1 MFTVFIKQYIF
12 GISVF
17 MQFLDYWF
25 TIPPYY
31 SRTWSNIHIWGGF
44 SSLKEFISFEYSE
57 KSPHHSL
64 LTCWQVWDRCI
75 INICRYDL
83 DVNERLSMSI
93 GVSPVTKCRIQV
105 LCIPCLVYMTNFVL
119 NNFTI
124 QIIKLCPESVFSSFQ
139 HFMFYS
145 EAPWAVRTI
154 SFTWYN
160 TGNTILCW
168 WIFSAASLRP
178 MTQRQLGT
186 IQPTKAKPWLINE
199 PWLICTCTQCLGFE
213 AWLHLWP

>member
-1 MFTVFIKQYIF
+1 M
-12 GISVF
+12 
-17 MQFLDYWF
+17 
-25 TIPPYY
+25 IPPDY

-145 EAPWAVRTI
+145 EAPWAVRAT

-160 TGNTILCW
+160 TGNVDIFCSIIEIHDSTSARDNSANKGQALIDKRTMIDMYMYSVSGLWGLTSPLTLIIRSRQAEKGQSLCNNW
-168 WIFSAASLRP
+168 K
-178 MTQRQLGT
+178 Q
-186 IQPTKAKPWLINE
+186 
-199 PWLICTCTQCLGFE
+199 
-213 AWLHLWP
+213 

>member
-1 MFTVFIKQYIF
+1 MVLGISTKILFVLQSSGHDCIARTVTIYLEHWTSSYAWLIQRPEIPKVSLKNSSIQKMRQFSRFTYNLLSNMFTVFIKQYIF

-25 TIPPYY
+25 TIPPDY

-105 LCIPCLVYMTNFVL
+105 LCIPCLV
-119 NNFTI
+119 
-124 QIIKLCPESVFSSFQ
+124 
-139 HFMFYS
+139 
-145 EAPWAVRTI
+145 
-154 SFTWYN
+154 
-160 TGNTILCW
+160 
-168 WIFSAASLRP
+168 
-178 MTQRQLGT
+178 
-186 IQPTKAKPWLINE
+186 
-199 PWLICTCTQCLGFE
+199 
-213 AWLHLWP
+213 